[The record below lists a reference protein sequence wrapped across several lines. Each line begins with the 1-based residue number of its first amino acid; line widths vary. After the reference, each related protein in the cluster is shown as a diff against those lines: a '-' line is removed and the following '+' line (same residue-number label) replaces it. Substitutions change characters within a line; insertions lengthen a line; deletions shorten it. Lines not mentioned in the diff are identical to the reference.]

1 MLVVALPLDLTCRTL
16 FLNSGS
22 ATKKCILLPFSRTP
36 TVIAT
41 SFSRE
46 QKVGGRH
53 QVTVALPL
61 DPACRNLFLN
71 CGSATKGLNKSPNLF
86 HLLIYLS
93 FFVLLQKEENS
104 LTLKLVRLLTDCKY
118 S

>member
-36 TVIAT
+36 KVIAT

-53 QVTVALPL
+53 QVTVALPQ
-61 DPACRNLFLN
+61 
-71 CGSATKGLNKSPNLF
+71 
-86 HLLIYLS
+86 Y
-93 FFVLLQKEENS
+93 
-104 LTLKLVRLLTDCKY
+104 KLHPLHEKRKWEGDIK
-118 S
+118 